1 MTIKFIMTWD
11 IQPGKEQEYFE
22 FVVRTFMPGVNQIG
36 LNLEDAW
43 VTIYGEQPQIQVGAL
58 VPDMQGAQK
67 ILQSD
72 AWHDLNTRLQEYVD
86 NYQFK
91 LVPLKG
97 AFQF

>member
-1 MTIKFIMTWD
+1 MTWD

-43 VTIYGEQPQIQVGAL
+43 VTIFGDQPQIQVGAL
-58 VPDMQGAQK
+58 VPDLKAAEK
-67 ILQSD
+67 IIQSES
-72 AWHDLNTRLQEYVD
+72 WHELNAHLQEYVD

-91 LVPLKG
+91 LVPQKG